1 VLQVLA
7 VARDFLSLAKRRLY
21 NRALQLPQTATMSRL
36 LPTLAMLGLSAAL
49 AAQSPLTTTYAGGNG
64 LGAASTIYFDLV
76 VNAPILVNQIDVNLS
91 SAASTAGSID
101 VLLCPTTYVGNDTNA
116 AAWTLT
122 TTGPVVAQGGGV
134 ATPAA
139 ITPFNL
145 TPGNYGVAI
154 VFNGVGQNYTNG
166 NGTTTPG
173 SGTNQTYSTAE
184 LTLLAGASS
193 GGAPGTAIC
202 CNPRVFNGAIH
213 YTVSGS
219 GTVAT
224 RTSFGA
230 GCGTKA
236 ASFYEHFLTTP
247 SIDLSNT
254 AFQMLNTGSGY
265 VVLPS
270 TTAFVPPSGTATNL
284 NLGDDTT
291 AVVNLS
297 APFPYPGGTTSLLE
311 VCSNGFVSV
320 ASGNGTSYQPAPAG
334 LLARPHASWNVWHDF
349 ICNATGNVFVEEVGG
364 IVIITWNG
372 VIGYVGQSAG
382 TVTSTFQLQFHLAS
396 GNVDFV
402 FGSMDTISV
411 STWTGG
417 DGWLVGYSPNGV
429 SRDPGSVDLSAVLPA
444 TIALGGADLNPL
456 AMTSSNRPL
465 AGTNITWDI
474 SNIPAG
480 APFGAILLGFTQFN
494 PGIDLTSIGME
505 GCSQYT
511 DGSVS
516 TIFLTGGNT
525 SVSQPFSVPNFV
537 GVQFFAQSAI
547 FAPQAN
553 LTSLGFTSSQGLALT
568 IGNL

>member
-1 VLQVLA
+1 
-7 VARDFLSLAKRRLY
+7 
-21 NRALQLPQTATMSRL
+21 MSRL

-91 SAASTAGSID
+91 SAVSTAGSID

-254 AFQMLNTGSGY
+254 AFRMLNTGTGY
-265 VVLPS
+265 IVLPS
-270 TTAFVPPSGTATNL
+270 ATAFVAPSGTATNL
-284 NLGDDTT
+284 NLGDDSV
-291 AVVNLS
+291 APVNLS
-297 APFPYPGGTTSLLE
+297 VAFPYPGGTTTQLE
-311 VCSNGFVSV
+311 VCSNGFIS
-320 ASGNGTSYQPAPAG
+320 AAAGNGTSYQPSPSAM
-334 LLARPHASWNVWHDF
+334 LNRTHASWNVWRDF
-349 ICNATGNVFVEEVGG
+349 ICNASGNVWFEEVGG
-364 IVIITWNG
+364 IAYITWLN
-372 VIGYVGQSAG
+372 VVGYQGTATG
-382 TVTSTFQLQFHLAS
+382 TVPSTFQLQFDLAQ
-396 GNVDFV
+396 GHVDFV
-402 FGSMDTISV
+402 FQAMDTTSV
-411 STWTGG
+411 SGWAGG
-417 DGWLVGYSPNGV
+417 EGWVVGYSPAGN
-429 SRDPGSVDLSAVLPA
+429 SRDPGNLDLS
-444 TIALGGADLNPL
+444 TALGSGLVLDGTDLAPL
-456 AMTSSNRPL
+456 TLALSNRPVG
-465 AGTNITWDI
+465 GTTITFDTT
-474 SNIPAG
+474 NIPAG
-480 APFGAILLGFTQFN
+480 APFGAILIGFVQFN
-494 PGIDLTSIGME
+494 PGLDLTGLGMP
-505 GCSQYT
+505 GCARYT
-511 DGSVS
+511 DGATSLLYLP
-516 TIFLTGGNT
+516 FGGT
-525 SVSQPFSVPNFV
+525 SNSLPFNVPNFS
-537 GVQFFAQSAI
+537 GVNLFAQSVA
-547 FAPQAN
+547 FAPAAG
-553 LTSLGFTSSQGLALT
+553 LTPLGAIASQGVALGL
-568 IGNL
+568 GNL